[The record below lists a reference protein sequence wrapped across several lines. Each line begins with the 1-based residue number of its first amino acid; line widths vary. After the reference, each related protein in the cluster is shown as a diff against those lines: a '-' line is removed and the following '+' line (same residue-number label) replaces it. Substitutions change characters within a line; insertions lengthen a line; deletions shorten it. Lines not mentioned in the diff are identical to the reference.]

1 MNQVIVEPER
11 FEIAPTLENLRE
23 KAQEIFSLLLLDI
36 SSSTCEDY
44 AYRIGLFLE
53 FISEKGFNKNSFLE
67 FKRYLKGRDDF
78 TAATKNKYLASARV
92 FLKELARRG
101 VIPVDITLNVKSFK
115 QKQKIDLKGYKAV
128 VRSFV

>member
-53 FISEKGFNKNSFLE
+53 FIRTFANS
-67 FKRYLKGRDDF
+67 K
-78 TAATKNKYLASARV
+78 
-92 FLKELARRG
+92 
-101 VIPVDITLNVKSFK
+101 VK
-115 QKQKIDLKGYKAV
+115 KAEMQD
-128 VRSFV
+128 